1 VAGVLWEGGP
11 PAAMRSG
18 RMGARQTAALGYHGP
33 NGTQAGPANSPQ
45 LRVLER
51 PLAWRV
57 RPQVRQRERA
67 VARSLRVLWWVY
79 G

>member
-1 VAGVLWEGGP
+1 MAGVLWEGGP

-18 RMGARQTAALGYHGP
+18 RMGARQTADLGYHGP

-51 PLAWRV
+51 PSAGRV
-57 RPQVRQRERA
+57 HPH
-67 VARSLRVLWWVY
+67 RSNGEMADLI
-79 G
+79 